1 MSGVGWLFSCTLIAV
16 ALIIASVSLNRW
28 RLERRTAAELRALV
42 ATRPSEVLWWMSAAL
57 PEPVARYRE
66 LAVGRRAP
74 VRTLKLRHRGTF
86 RTSPTAKPL
95 PILGTQLFTADPP
108 GFVWCARVV
117 LAPGVWLDARDMAV
131 AGKGSMRVLL
141 DATVPVVDAHGPELD
156 QGSAL
161 RLLAEM
167 VWYPTA
173 LFDARYVIWTGID
186 ATHARA
192 TLRFGELEVSAVFE
206 FGADGLPVG
215 MSAQRFT
222 DQGELRP
229 WGGTYHDFRVV
240 SGMRLP
246 FEAIVSWQLESGPY
260 PYAHWLIEAVA
271 YDDEALRTRPDTVG
285 NRE

>member
-1 MSGVGWLFSCTLIAV
+1 MSGAGWLLGCAVLAV
-16 ALIIASVSLNRW
+16 AVIAGVVNLNRLRW
-28 RLERRTAAELRALV
+28 ERRTAAELRSLV
-42 ATRPSEVLWWMSAAL
+42 AVRPSEVLWWMAAAL
-57 PEPVARYRE
+57 PAPVARYRE
-66 LAVGRRAP
+66 LAVGTRAP
-74 VRTLKLRHRGTF
+74 VRTLHLRHRGTF
-86 RTSPTAKPL
+86 RTSPTAKPV
-95 PILGTQLFTADPP
+95 PIQGTQLFTADPP

-117 LAPGVWLDARDMAV
+117 LAPGVWMDARDMAV

-173 LFDARYVIWTGID
+173 LFDARYVVWSGID

-192 TLRFGELEVSAVFE
+192 TLRFGELEVSAVFA

-240 SGMRLP
+240 SGMRVP
-246 FEAIVSWQLESGPY
+246 FEAIVTWQLESGPC
-260 PYAHWLIEAVA
+260 PYAHWLIDAMTYDGEAS
-271 YDDEALRTRPDTVG
+271 RTRPDTVS
-285 NRE
+285 